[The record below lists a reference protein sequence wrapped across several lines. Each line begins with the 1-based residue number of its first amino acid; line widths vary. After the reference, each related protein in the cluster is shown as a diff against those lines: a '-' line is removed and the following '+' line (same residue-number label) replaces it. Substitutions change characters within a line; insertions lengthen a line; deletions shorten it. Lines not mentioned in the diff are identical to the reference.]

1 MTSKLSEEKYK
12 ELEEAVLGTLSFYEK
27 MNESFLIMDLDS
39 NFLLEHP
46 ELDKGMLN
54 EILEN
59 LVKKKLAKKI
69 SVEKDIFYQRLF
81 KKPPF
86 FKRLRRFFGM

>member
-1 MTSKLSEEKYK
+1 MTTKYSQ
-12 ELEEAVLGTLSFYEK
+12 ELEDVVLGTLSFYEK

-39 NFLLEHP
+39 EFLLAHP
-46 ELDKGMLN
+46 ELNKEVLS

-69 SVEKDIFYQRLF
+69 VVEKEIFYQRVF

-86 FKRLRRFFGM
+86 FKRLRRFLGM